1 MIVTTIGKKLMV
13 KNPRLSQEVGETFY
27 NNNYELITRIYRRR
41 YSLRKVCI
49 SQLNIKARLSKPL
62 YSHERK
68 GLKKNKKMHTIK
80 KKYLLL

>member
-1 MIVTTIGKKLMV
+1 MV

-27 NNNYELITRIYRRR
+27 EKNNYELITRIYRRR
-41 YSLRKVCI
+41 YSLRKVYI
-49 SQLNIKARLSKPL
+49 SLLNIKARLSKPL

-68 GLKKNKKMHTIK
+68 GLKKNRNSHTIK